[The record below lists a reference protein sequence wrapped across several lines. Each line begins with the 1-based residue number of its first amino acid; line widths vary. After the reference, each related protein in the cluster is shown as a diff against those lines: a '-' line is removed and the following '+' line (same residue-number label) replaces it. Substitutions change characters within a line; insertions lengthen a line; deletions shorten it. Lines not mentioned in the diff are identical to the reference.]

1 MNPFTN
7 SRRFASAAALLAPI
21 LIVQGLRSTLGPG
34 ADVSASH
41 AAGIT
46 AAGDPQAPGASPS
59 TSDGAPAIKPLTSAQ
74 LAAQRWLRSLDRRVP
89 VQSPLAHAPAPA
101 DAPVIRTTSEPTPE
115 PAQQP
120 VASTRPRADLTLGA
134 IMGAKDR
141 TLALIGGK
149 IYRTGETIEPGWTIR
164 EIDPRAQTVTIA
176 GPANE
181 TITLRNTWQTKQS
194 D

>member
-1 MNPFTN
+1 MNLLANPK
-7 SRRFASAAALLAPI
+7 RFASAAALLAPI
-21 LIVQGLRSTLGPG
+21 LIVQGLRSTLGPN
-34 ADVSASH
+34 ADIASSH
-41 AAGIT
+41 AAGINT
-46 AAGDPQAPGASPS
+46 QGDPQSATNTSAPDA
-59 TSDGAPAIKPLTSAQ
+59 APLVKPLTNAQ
-74 LAAQRWLRSLDRRVP
+74 HAAQQWLRSLDRRVP

-101 DAPVIRTTSEPTPE
+101 DAPVVRVNEPTPE
-115 PAQQP
+115 PTQQP

-149 IYRTGETIEPGWTIR
+149 IYRAGETIEPGWTIR
-164 EIDPRAQTVTIA
+164 EIDPRAQTVTIT

-181 TITLRNTWQTKQS
+181 TITLRNTWQPKQS

>member
-1 MNPFTN
+1 MNFFANPK
-7 SRRFASAAALLAPI
+7 RFASAAALLAPI
-21 LIVQGLRSTLGPG
+21 VIVQGLRSTMGSA
-34 ADVSASH
+34 ADPASSH
-41 AAGIT
+41 AAGI
-46 AAGDPQAPGASPS
+46 S
-59 TSDGAPAIKPLTSAQ
+59 TLSDQPTPAIQETSPALKPLS
-74 LAAQRWLRSLDRRVP
+74 AAQREAQKWLHALDRRVP

-101 DAPVIRTTSEPTPE
+101 DAPVIRTSEPITE

-120 VASTRPRADLTLGA
+120 VASTKPRADLSLGG

-149 IYRTGETIEPGWTIR
+149 VYRAGDTIEPGWTISQ
-164 EIDPRAQTVTIA
+164 IDPRAQTVTIT

-181 TITLRNTWQTKQS
+181 TITLRNSWQPKQP